1 MLIYKIFRGGEWE
14 SLQSEGETHGAPVDV
29 ADGYIHFSTADT
41 LRATAEKYFA
51 HEDGLILVAVEAEGL
66 EPLEWEPA
74 RGGTLFPHLYR
85 PLRLADVVW
94 DAPLPRDGDR
104 FRFPDLT

>member
-1 MLIYKIFRGGEWE
+1 MLIYKIFRGDEWE
-14 SLQSEGETHGAPVDV
+14 ALQAQGETNGAPIDV

-51 HEDGLILVAVEAEGL
+51 HDDGLILLAVEAQGL

-85 PLRLADVVW
+85 PLKMTDVIW
-94 DAPLPRDGDR
+94 SKPLPREDAG
-104 FRFPDLT
+104 FAFPDLT